1 MQAAI
6 DRVMQTFTM
15 MTSLS
20 PAEVRAARERLT
32 AHLAGMDGDED
43 TLAVEG
49 LRYLRGPDRTYKRRI
64 AK

>member
-20 PAEVRAARERLT
+20 PAEEANRAKE
-32 AHLAGMDGDED
+32 
-43 TLAVEG
+43 
-49 LRYLRGPDRTYKRRI
+49 
-64 AK
+64 